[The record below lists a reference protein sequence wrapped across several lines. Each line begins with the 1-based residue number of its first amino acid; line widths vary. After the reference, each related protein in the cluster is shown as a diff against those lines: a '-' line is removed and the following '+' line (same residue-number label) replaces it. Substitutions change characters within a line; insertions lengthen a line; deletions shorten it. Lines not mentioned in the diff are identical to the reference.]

1 MDPETNIISLN
12 YLGAQIKRIK
22 NQEWSESLLKA
33 SEANLLSSVSY
44 LRIFKSS
51 SRNRI

>member
-1 MDPETNIISLN
+1 MDPETNTTSLN

-22 NQEWSESLLKA
+22 NQEWFESLLKA
-33 SEANLLSSVSY
+33 SEANSLSLASY
-44 LRIFKSS
+44 LRIFKPF